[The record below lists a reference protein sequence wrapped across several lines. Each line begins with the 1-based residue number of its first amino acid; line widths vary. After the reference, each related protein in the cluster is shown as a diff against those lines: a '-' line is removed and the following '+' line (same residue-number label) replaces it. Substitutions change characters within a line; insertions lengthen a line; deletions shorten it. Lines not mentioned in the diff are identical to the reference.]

1 MNLKRLSPPRRL
13 PLRRG
18 ESDQMVTIT
27 LSANPGSV
35 DFGAILGIAA
45 LFAFAIAI
53 YWLFQGGKRVVWRFR
68 QPRDSQGGASR
79 TVHYI
84 RPVAR

>member
-1 MNLKRLSPPRRL
+1 MSLKRSLRTRRL
-13 PLRRG
+13 QLKKG

-27 LSANPGSV
+27 ISANPGSMV
-35 DFGAILGIAA
+35 LGAILGIAA

-53 YWLFQGGKRVVWRFR
+53 YWLFQGGKRVVSRFR
-68 QPRDSQGGASR
+68 QPRDSWGGASAA
-79 TVHYI
+79 VHYI